1 MNNWKVTVF
10 CNGKTM
16 VSRLKAKTYSD
27 AYVKAEKKHPECRI
41 LSIKRIDFPKSGSES
56 LDLG

>member
-10 CNGKTM
+10 CNGKTV

-41 LSIKRIDFPKSGSES
+41 LSIKRVDFPKSSA
-56 LDLG
+56 DI

>member
-10 CNGKTM
+10 CNGKTI

-27 AYVKAEKKHPECRI
+27 AYVKAERKHPECRI
-41 LSIKRIDFPKSGSES
+41 LSIKRIDFPKDGLEVQSAG
-56 LDLG
+56 